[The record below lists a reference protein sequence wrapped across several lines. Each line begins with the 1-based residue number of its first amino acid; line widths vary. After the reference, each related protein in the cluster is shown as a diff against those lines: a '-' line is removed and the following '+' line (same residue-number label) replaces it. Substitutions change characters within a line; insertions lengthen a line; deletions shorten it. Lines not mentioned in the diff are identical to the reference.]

1 MKRSFDGNGKSF
13 MIAGNDAGA
22 GGGVRS
28 SGVRTFLQH
37 GSGGAH
43 LPYSDEPA
51 PVLQQPPANMQTTQ
65 QNSAFSTSYYP
76 PWIQP
81 PPQFDPVDE
90 ISYVTIPA
98 IGQSEIVLSYR
109 VSRGR
114 NGVIKSYA
122 NNYIGD
128 GFQEG
133 SGNLYWQYL
142 RNGNPIKFYERV
154 LASLGRVESPTEH
167 PSGFRV
173 FDNDLIQILV
183 FNVSIDPAGQLIGGR
198 ILGWQ
203 YPKKYE
209 DPRAWV

>member
-1 MKRSFDGNGKSF
+1 MKRSFDSNGKSF
-13 MIAGNDAGA
+13 MVGA
-22 GGGVRS
+22 GGGAPS
-28 SGVRTFLQH
+28 SGVRSFFER
-37 GSGGAH
+37 GGGTAVV
-43 LPYSDEPA
+43 PYSDAQP
-51 PVLQQPPANMQTTQ
+51 PVLQPTPANMDTSL
-65 QNSAFSTSYYP
+65 QNSAAANSYYP

-81 PPQFDPVDE
+81 PPQFDPVDK

-98 IGQSEIVLSYR
+98 IGLSEIVLEYR